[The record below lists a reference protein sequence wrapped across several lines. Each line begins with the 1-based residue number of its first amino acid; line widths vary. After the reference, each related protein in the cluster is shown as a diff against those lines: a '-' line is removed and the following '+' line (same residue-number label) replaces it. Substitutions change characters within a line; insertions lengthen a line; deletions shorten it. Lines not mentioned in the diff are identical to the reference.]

1 MKVLLIVLAVL
12 FLIGQIR
19 VGGLAE
25 YSAEGF
31 LAWVRLG
38 KLHIQVFPLK
48 KKDKPAQKQAKKA
61 KPPKEKKEK
70 PKAEVPLTEKAGGA
84 LDYARTLLPVALD
97 AVGSMYSKIRMDT
110 LELELTVGAADPADA
125 AMRYGQASAALGAL
139 WEPLTRAIHV
149 KDGRARVRV
158 DFDTQGMTVYAR
170 ASLSLKS
177 GQILWLGLYFGCK
190 ALWGFLAVRRRQK
203 QKQQERKAA

>member
-1 MKVLLIVLAVL
+1 MGA
-12 FLIGQIR
+12 
-19 VGGLAE
+19 
-25 YSAEGF
+25 
-31 LAWVRLG
+31 G
-38 KLHIQVFPLK
+38 KTGEQ
-48 KKDKPAQKQAKKA
+48 
-61 KPPKEKKEK
+61 
-70 PKAEVPLTEKAGGA
+70 
-84 LDYARTLLPVALD
+84 RW
-97 AVGSMYSKIRMDT
+97 
-110 LELELTVGAADPADA
+110 VGAAAPPA
-125 AMRYGQASAALGAL
+125 GLGWGGSCLGAL

>member
-38 KLHIQVFPLK
+38 KLHIKVFPMK
-48 KKDKPAQKQAKKA
+48 KKDKPAKKRV
-61 KPPKEKKEK
+61 EK
-70 PKAEVPLTEKAGGA
+70 PSEEKSGKPEAEVPLSEKAGGA
-84 LDYARTLLPVALD
+84 LDYAQTLLPVALD

-139 WEPLTRAIHV
+139 WEPLTRAFHV

-158 DFDTQGMTVYAR
+158 DFEAGEMTVYGL
-170 ASLSLKS
+170 ASLSIKI
-177 GQILWLGLYFGCK
+177 GQILWLGVYFGCK
-190 ALWGFLAVRRRQK
+190 ALWGFLAVRGRQK
-203 QKQQERKAA
+203 QKQQQRKAA

>member
-25 YSAEGF
+25 YSAGGF

-61 KPPKEKKEK
+61 KPPKEKREK
-70 PKAEVPLTEKAGGA
+70 PKAAAPLTEKAGGA

-139 WEPLTRAIHV
+139 WEPLTRVFHV

-158 DFDTQGMTVYAR
+158 DFDAQGMTVYAR
-170 ASLSLKS
+170 ASLSLKI
-177 GQILWLGLYFGCK
+177 GQILWMGLYFGCK